1 MSRQLLVEHQQL
13 RENWISNPIIIHIS
27 HDNLTYIHIYIYVY
41 IYVVFEHF
49 CNDMQLDK
57 RWTVLGSCE
66 GNRTRSCWLKPL
78 LPVRTMIYKCWVENH
93 TEYVSLLMLGISR
106 DMNNILTCTFIYCY
120 ILLLTIYV
128 NMAYYGLILWVPKLD
143 EAWLTHINPY

>member
-1 MSRQLLVEHQQL
+1 
-13 RENWISNPIIIHIS
+13 
-27 HDNLTYIHIYIYVY
+27 
-41 IYVVFEHF
+41 
-49 CNDMQLDK
+49 MQLDK

-66 GNRTRSCWLKPL
+66 GNTTRSCWLKPL

-128 NMAYYGLILWVPKLD
+128 NILLITIYPEILTIYYCYYHLLLPLAGYNQLFTGGSIRLRSIVLCERCRGSSPRYKVSPWGRNG
-143 EAWLTHINPY
+143 TFGINEDG